1 MKRFVP
7 LMLVAMIVLTACQ
20 EEKKEITISAAAS
33 LTDAINEAVALF
45 EEENPEYDVAVNLG
59 GSGSLSKQ
67 IIQGAP
73 VDVFFSAS
81 VDHLMEVKE
90 EGLLE
95 DESIQALLQNKLVWV
110 QPESTAP
117 VTDMKTV
124 DHIALGTPE
133 TVPAGMYAKQSLED
147 LGIYQG
153 LNEQLVFTKDVRQV
167 MQYVESENADLG
179 VVYQTDALIS
189 DKVQINDQL
198 PLGEHD
204 PIIYPVAMLH
214 NAKEEAKPFYDF
226 LQSEEVMDIFKEYGF
241 EEVDGDVDDS
251 IFSAN

>member
-1 MKRFVP
+1 MKRMVP
-7 LMLVAMIVLTACQ
+7 FILLATILLTACQ
-20 EEKKEITISAAAS
+20 QEKKEITISAAAS

-81 VDHLMEVKE
+81 VDHLLEVKE
-90 EGLLE
+90 AGLMD

-110 QPESTAP
+110 QPKDTATI
-117 VTDMKTV
+117 TDVKAV
-124 DHIALGTPE
+124 NHIAIGTPE
-133 TVPAGMYAKQSLED
+133 TVPAGMYAKQALDD

-153 LNEQLVFTKDVRQV
+153 LKEQLVFTKDVRQV
-167 MQYVESENADLG
+167 MQYVESENAELG
-179 VVYQTDALIS
+179 VVYRTEALVS
-189 DKVQINDQL
+189 DKVQINSQL
-198 PLGEHD
+198 PLGKHD
-204 PIIYPVAMLH
+204 PIIYPVGMLH
-214 NAKEEAKPFYDF
+214 NANKEANPFYQF
-226 LQSEEVMDIFKEYGF
+226 LQSEEVMDIFNKYGF

-251 IFSAN
+251 IFSTN